1 MKTYSSAWKEEK
13 QKYIACPLCST
24 NNFSSHFAC
33 GGFAFVRCKKCALVQ
48 QNPQPEQKE
57 VLARYGKDYLEYE
70 LKNEDVYRDLELM
83 ALRSVDF
90 FTEKAKGQRLLDIGS
105 ASGCLL
111 EHLKNLGYLAE
122 GLEIC
127 KETALY
133 AQSKRGLTVSTLTLE
148 ETHYEDASFDIV
160 HASHLIEHLNDPDSF
175 IKECYRILK
184 PLGKLYL
191 TTPNIESLQAF
202 LFKSEWRSAI
212 NDHLFLFGKSSLR
225 ALLNKNNFTVK
236 KCRTW
241 GGLARGL
248 KPAWAKGFL
257 DKAVKPLG
265 VGDVMILVAVKEV

>member
-13 QKYIACPLCST
+13 QKYIDCPLCKANT
-24 NNFSSHFAC
+24 FSAHFDC
-33 GGFAFVRCKKCALVQ
+33 GGYGFVRCKKCGLVQ
-48 QNPQPEQKE
+48 QNPQAEQKE
-57 VLARYGKDYLEYE
+57 VLARYGKEYLEYE
-70 LKNEDVYRDLELM
+70 LKNEATYRDLELM

-90 FTEKAKGQRLLDIGS
+90 FTKNADGQRLLDIGS

-111 EHLKNLGYLAE
+111 EHLRTLGYHTE

-133 AQSKRGLTVSTLTLE
+133 AQSVRGLTVSTLTLE
-148 ETHYEDASFDIV
+148 ETHYNDASFDIV

-184 PLGKLYL
+184 PNGKLYV

-241 GGLARGL
+241 GGLAKEL
-248 KPAWAKGFL
+248 KPVWAKGFL

-265 VGDVMILVAVKEV
+265 IGDVMVIMAVKKI